1 MDRLRRTRGVVRSA
15 VSRTLAQIDALLENP
30 DSTEVRAHSHWKRI
44 RDEVEGAEEYRLRI
58 STSLTRLHYTL
69 DTFAANA
76 QPRLPEAPPVN
87 PPSTATIVR
96 SHRTVALP
104 KLQDPMFAGNLRD
117 WQGFWDH
124 LNVTIHAN
132 PDLPPIEKFKYLM
145 TYQQTTLNAPVEGIR
160 LSDQNYEL
168 AVRTLQDRFG
178 RRDILIDDH
187 IDQLLNLPVINTSS
201 DVAKLRQLHDAIRFR
216 TTSLEGLDVP
226 PSSYAVVLHRV
237 LMRCLPADLAIL
249 YRQKLRESTPPSST
263 STPDLAPEDQVNI
276 IMRFLRIQV
285 EIREDGQ
292 IDRASYRFRRGLSQT
307 TPQESVSANHP
318 STLALS
324 TESEGYRSTADLLWE
339 YLSPFNQSAA
349 SRRHK
354 ASSFDHLLPGFITYL
369 FSGDSDGERKTMR
382 RKSSGPKRLPEMEQ
396 TLPRGLDCGSA
407 REFCCSAVGQAPSPR
422 RGDGWPPGQPPP
434 PSLPPPPP
442 PRPVPAPRH
451 SLVRTD
457 YHDLGSVYANN
468 QALSTRLQMGAD
480 DTKPIP
486 EEQDEKRSCK
496 GALIDLDCDCDCVAP
511 VCRRSASSPS
521 VASRALVLSD
531 LDSFPQPVPLP
542 DGAQSPS
549 PTL

>member
-30 DSTEVRAHSHWKRI
+30 DSTEVQLRI
-44 RDEVEGAEEYRLRI
+44 PLVYLTQKQAALKDLDSDILAAITDDALEDEVEGAEEYRLRM

-69 DTFAANA
+69 DTFATNA

-104 KLQDPMFAGNLRD
+104 KLQVPMFAGNLRD

-124 LNVTIHAN
+124 FNVTIHAN

-145 TYQQTTLNAPVEGIR
+145 TYLTDHAKRAVEGIR

-216 TTSLEGLDVP
+216 TTSLEGLEVP

-276 IMRFLRIQV
+276 IMKFLRIQV
-285 EIREDGQ
+285 EI
-292 IDRASYRFRRGLSQT
+292 
-307 TPQESVSANHP
+307 
-318 STLALS
+318 
-324 TESEGYRSTADLLWE
+324 
-339 YLSPFNQSAA
+339 
-349 SRRHK
+349 
-354 ASSFDHLLPGFITYL
+354 
-369 FSGDSDGERKTMR
+369 
-382 RKSSGPKRLPEMEQ
+382 
-396 TLPRGLDCGSA
+396 
-407 REFCCSAVGQAPSPR
+407 
-422 RGDGWPPGQPPP
+422 
-434 PSLPPPPP
+434 
-442 PRPVPAPRH
+442 
-451 SLVRTD
+451 
-457 YHDLGSVYANN
+457 
-468 QALSTRLQMGAD
+468 
-480 DTKPIP
+480 
-486 EEQDEKRSCK
+486 
-496 GALIDLDCDCDCVAP
+496 
-511 VCRRSASSPS
+511 
-521 VASRALVLSD
+521 
-531 LDSFPQPVPLP
+531 
-542 DGAQSPS
+542 
-549 PTL
+549 